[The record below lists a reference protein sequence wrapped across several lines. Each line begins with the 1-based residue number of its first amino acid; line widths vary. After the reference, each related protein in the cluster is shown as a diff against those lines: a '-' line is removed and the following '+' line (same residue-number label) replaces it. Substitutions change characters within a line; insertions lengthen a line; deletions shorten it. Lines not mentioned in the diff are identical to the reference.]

1 MSDEW
6 VALYKFGRL
15 AVLAIALCAIAIHLF
30 RRKNRDRYEEPARR
44 MMEDD
49 E

>member
-6 VALYKFGRL
+6 VAIYKFGRL
-15 AVLAIALCAIAIHLF
+15 AVLAIVLCAIGIHLF
-30 RRKNRDRYEEPARR
+30 RAKNRERYEEPARR
-44 MMEDD
+44 MLEDD

>member
-15 AVLAIALCAIAIHLF
+15 AVLAIALGAIAIHLF

>member
-6 VALYKFGRL
+6 VAIYKFGRL
-15 AVLAIALCAIAIHLF
+15 AVLALALCGIAVHLY
-30 RRKNRDRYEEPARR
+30 RAENRERYEEPARR
-44 MMEDD
+44 MLEDD